1 MNLKY
6 LDRFAEEHIGAEH
19 WTAEARQRFQTSE
32 SYKNLDQT
40 RETYGAEIL
49 TLFIFAHRDYIA
61 FPDDLEKQRS
71 VVRAGLTPTEA
82 KLFAALYHP
91 HDRRNVPRDTC
102 RDRRIART
110 EKDAHEFA
118 DALRGASA
126 QLNAPD
132 TQQHLA
138 EFMAIHLTGAEIDR
152 LQQPGTVML
161 MDRLEALS
169 TYLAFRERCTAY
181 DVAFNDDLV
190 KAANSSKHAAALLLM
205 TQRGLAKIQLS
216 LADFRMTISWLARFD
231 YTGSEMA
238 EAIETVAANQILQD
252 YLEDGLIVSR
262 DVFASFEA
270 KMRTRKDRDQ
280 RDVANILVWV
290 LEEDLSITTPHLSPV
305 PGKKRWVLKPLGQV
319 IDLNSIMCAN
329 ITRPVMKCFPH

>member
-6 LDRFAEEHIGAEH
+6 LDRFAEEHIGASR
-19 WTAEARQRFQTSE
+19 WTAEARHRFQTSE
-32 SYKNLDQT
+32 SYKTLDQT

-49 TLFIFAHRDYIA
+49 ALFLFTHHDYIA

-91 HDRRNVPRDTC
+91 RDRRNVPRDTC

-110 EKDAHEFA
+110 ENDAHEFA

-126 QLNAPD
+126 QLNDPD
-132 TQQHLA
+132 TQQRLA
-138 EFMAIHLTGAEIDR
+138 EFVAIHLTEAEIDR
-152 LQQPGTVML
+152 LQQTGAVML

-169 TYLAFRERCTAY
+169 TYLTFRERCMAY

-190 KAANSSKHAAALLLM
+190 KAANSSKQAAALLLM

-216 LADFRMTISWLARFD
+216 LADFRMAISWLARFD

-238 EAIETVAANQILQD
+238 EAIETVAANQMLQD
-252 YLEDGLIVSR
+252 YLEGGLIVSR
-262 DVFASFEA
+262 DVFASLEA
-270 KMRTRKDRDQ
+270 KMRTRKHRDQ

-290 LEEDLSITTPHLSPV
+290 VEDDLSITAPHLSLV